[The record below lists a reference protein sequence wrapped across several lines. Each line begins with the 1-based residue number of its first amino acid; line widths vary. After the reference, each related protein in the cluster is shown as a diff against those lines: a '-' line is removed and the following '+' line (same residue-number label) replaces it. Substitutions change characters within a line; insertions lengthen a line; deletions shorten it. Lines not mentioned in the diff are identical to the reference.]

1 MKHLLI
7 LSVFVLLARCQQKP
21 KVTVSPILKKIFSGD
36 LIFLSCDNGGSS
48 VKWYFEDQEQQQT
61 NKIWKIG
68 VASPKHSGSYQCE
81 SNGQKSD
88 IFPINV
94 LDYVPT
100 ASLTIKIGQPVVQ
113 TGGSV
118 VLQLD
123 NEDGL
128 QGWKC
133 WVYRGK
139 GPEKRIALRLKNDSV
154 SVVFQPKRL
163 EIPETVFWCSDNE
176 QGRSNQVIVRTSEK
190 EISLEMYPLPAV
202 VGESLSL
209 RCLAWGTDRISSTV
223 FYKNNAVILKSH
235 SPTYQIS
242 NVQESAS
249 GSYRCDAIF
258 KHQAHTDG
266 PPSNVTSDDQDVFVQ
281 LPPMRAVLSAN
292 TDMSCSCPKCPNERS
307 FRWYYKKP
315 DESWARMD
323 YGKDFMKPKEGGTY
337 ACRVVWAGGRSLLS
351 NSHVH
356 QSSNTSILI
365 GVIVV
370 LLILCLVVVGA
381 IYICYK
387 KRNTTGPI
395 YEDMPL
401 RSRDKGDDQYEG
413 LQRGAQREGEYDTL
427 NPEAPG
433 REKKEGQYEALKKE
447 GMTSREYDTVRM
459 EGAVGGESGYEAL
472 KREGMKE
479 GVYHTLG
486 MEGAE
491 GGGKEGGYEALKRE
505 GMKEGL
511 YHTLGMEGAGGGGKE
526 GGYEALKREGMKE
539 GLYHTLGMEG
549 AGGGGKEGGY
559 EALKR
564 EGMKEGVYHTL
575 GIEGAEGG
583 GRV

>member
-1 MKHLLI
+1 MTMWGMKHLLI
-7 LSVFVLLARCQQKP
+7 VSVFVLLARCQQKP
-21 KVTVSPILKKIFSGD
+21 QVTVSPTLKQIFSGD
-36 LIFLSCDNGGSS
+36 LIFLSCDNSGSS
-48 VKWYFEDQEQQQT
+48 VKWYVDSQEQQQT

-68 VASPKHSGSYQCE
+68 VASPRHSGSYQCE

-88 IFPINV
+88 KVSINV

-139 GPEKRIALRLKNDSV
+139 RPEGTKRIALRLKNDSV
-154 SVVFQPKRL
+154 SVDFQSKSL
-163 EIPETVFWCSDNE
+163 EIPETVFWCSDNG
-176 QGRSNQVIVRTSEK
+176 QGRSNQVIIRTSEK
-190 EISLEMYPLPAV
+190 EISLEMYPFPAV

-209 RCLAWGTDRISSTV
+209 RCLAWGTNQIRSTV
-223 FYKNNAVILKSH
+223 FYKNNTVLRGND
-235 SPTYQIS
+235 SPTHKIPE
-242 NVQESAS
+242 VTESTS
-249 GSYRCDAIF
+249 GSYRCNAIF
-258 KHQAHTDG
+258 KHKAHTDG
-266 PPSNVTSDDQDVFVQ
+266 PLSNVTSDDQDVFVQ
-281 LPPMRAVLSAN
+281 LPPMRAFLSAN
-292 TDMSCSCPKCPNERS
+292 TGMSCSCPKCPNEKS

-315 DESWARMD
+315 DEPWALMD
-323 YGKDFMKPKEGGTY
+323 SGKNFMKPKEGGTY
-337 ACRVVWAGGRSLLS
+337 ACRAVWASGRTLLS

-356 QSSNTSILI
+356 RPIITSILI

-370 LLILCLVVVGA
+370 VVILFLVVVL
-381 IYICYK
+381 IYRYYK

-401 RSRDKGDDQYEG
+401 RSQDKGDDQYEG
-413 LQRGAQREGEYDTL
+413 LQMGAQREGEYDTL

-447 GMTSREYDTVRM
+447 GMTSGEYDTVKM

-472 KREGMKE
+472 KKEGMKE

-491 GGGKEGGYEALKRE
+491 GGG
-505 GMKEGL
+505 
-511 YHTLGMEGAGGGGKE
+511 
-526 GGYEALKREGMKE
+526 
-539 GLYHTLGMEG
+539 
-549 AGGGGKEGGY
+549 
-559 EALKR
+559 
-564 EGMKEGVYHTL
+564 
-575 GIEGAEGG
+575 
-583 GRV
+583 RV

>member
-1 MKHLLI
+1 MWGMKHLLI

-21 KVTVSPILKKIFSGD
+21 QVTVSPTLNIFSGD
-36 LIFLSCDNGGSS
+36 LIFLSCDNSGSS
-48 VKWYFEDQEQQQT
+48 VKWYFKNQEQQQT
-61 NKIWKIG
+61 NKTWKIG
-68 VASPKHSGSYQCE
+68 VASSKHSGMYHCE

-88 IFPINV
+88 NFSIKV
-94 LDYVPT
+94 LDYVPA

-139 GPEKRIALRLKNDSV
+139 GPGETKRITLRLKNDSV

-163 EIPETVFWCSDNE
+163 EIPETIFWCSDNK

-190 EISLEMYPLPAV
+190 EVSLEMYPLPAV

-209 RCLAWGTDRISSTV
+209 RCLAWGTDQISSTV
-223 FYKNNAVILKSH
+223 FYKNNAVLLKSH
-235 SPTYQIS
+235 SPTHEIS
-242 NVQESAS
+242 EVTESAS
-249 GSYRCDAIF
+249 GSYRCNAIF
-258 KHQAHTDG
+258 KHRAHTDG
-266 PPSNVTSDDQDVFVQ
+266 PPSNVMSDDQDVFVQ
-281 LPPMRAVLSAN
+281 LPPVRAVLSVLSAN
-292 TDMSCSCPKCPNERS
+292 TGMSCSCQQCPSDRS
-307 FRWYYKKP
+307 FHWYYKKP
-315 DESWARMD
+315 DEPWALMD
-323 YGKDFMKPKEGGTY
+323 SGKDFMMPKEGGTY
-337 ACRVVWAGGRSLLS
+337 ACRAVWASGRSLLS
-351 NSHVH
+351 NSHVYRPII
-356 QSSNTSILI
+356 TSILI
-365 GVIVV
+365 GVIIV
-370 LLILCLVVVGA
+370 LVILCSVAVL
-381 IYICYK
+381 IYIYYK

-459 EGAVGGESGYEAL
+459 EGAVGGEPGYEAL
-472 KREGMKE
+472 KREGIKE

-491 GGGKEGGYEALKRE
+491 
-505 GMKEGL
+505 
-511 YHTLGMEGAGGGGKE
+511 
-526 GGYEALKREGMKE
+526 
-539 GLYHTLGMEG
+539 
-549 AGGGGKEGGY
+549 GGGKEGGY

>member
-1 MKHLLI
+1 MWGMKHLLI

-21 KVTVSPILKKIFSGD
+21 QVTVLPTLKKIFSGD

-48 VKWYFEDQEQQQT
+48 VKWYFKGQEQQQT
-61 NKIWKIG
+61 NKNWKIG

-88 IFPINV
+88 IFPIDV
-94 LDYVPT
+94 LDHVPT

-139 GPEKRIALRLKNDSV
+139 GPEGTKRIALRLKNDSEN
-154 SVVFQPKRL
+154 VVFQTKRL

-176 QGRSNQVIVRTSEK
+176 QRRSNQVIVRTSDK

-209 RCLAWGTDRISSTV
+209 RCLAWGTDQISSTV
-223 FYKNNAVILKSH
+223 FYKNNAVLLESH
-235 SPTYQIS
+235 SPTLEIS
-242 NVQESAS
+242 KVTESES
-249 GSYRCDAIF
+249 GSYRCNAIF
-258 KHQAHTDG
+258 THKAHTDG
-266 PPSNVTSDDQDVFVQ
+266 PPSNVMSDDQDVFVQ
-281 LPPMRAVLSAN
+281 VPPMRAVLSAN
-292 TDMSCSCPKCPNERS
+292 TGMSCSCPQCPS
-307 FRWYYKKP
+307 DSSYRWYYKKSVEP
-315 DESWARMD
+315 WARMD
-323 YGKDFMKPKEGGTY
+323 SDKDNMMPKEGGTY
-337 ACRVVWAGGRSLLS
+337 ACRAVWASGRSLLS

-356 QSSNTSILI
+356 QPMITFILI
-365 GVIVV
+365 GVITV
-370 LLILCLVVVGA
+370 LVILCLVVVL
-381 IYICYK
+381 IYIYYK

-447 GMTSREYDTVRM
+447 GMTSGEYDTVRM

-505 GMKEGL
+505 GMKEGV
-511 YHTLGMEGAGGGGKE
+511 YHTLGMEGA
-526 GGYEALKREGMKE
+526 
-539 GLYHTLGMEG
+539 
-549 AGGGGKEGGY
+549 AGSE
-559 EALKR
+559 
-564 EGMKEGVYHTL
+564 
-575 GIEGAEGG
+575 
-583 GRV
+583 